1 MRGRTRTALTEKRA
15 SLGESLPG
23 SVIKSSPLAPSKMI
37 HRRTMVRQDCPESK
51 TYAHAREHTR
61 PGVPWSPRER
71 DKKRRK
77 RKREGKKKRLR
88 RSFSMV
94 WVRWEFQ
101 ILKQIRVTTRPL
113 KYHEGHTEK
122 EEISRSVFV
131 RSSFLLYLSHF
142 SFPPI
147 SPDFSLIFCLSSLFF
162 VRYCLCFCLLAA
174 FGSFREISLRVNLAF
189 LNELIFRFFIR
200 VITLVVI
207 RKHHVDTCIVL

>member
-77 RKREGKKKRLR
+77 RKRKGKKKTSSSLFLDGMGALRISDIKADTRHDKATKISRRAYWKGRNFSVRLR
-88 RSFSMV
+88 SFFFPS
-94 WVRWEFQ
+94 
-101 ILKQIRVTTRPL
+101 LSL
-113 KYHEGHTEK
+113 
-122 EEISRSVFV
+122 
-131 RSSFLLYLSHF
+131 SFLVSSYLSWFLSHF
-142 SFPPI
+142 LSLLSFLR
-147 SPDFSLIFCLSSLFF
+147 SLLSVFLSSRC
-162 VRYCLCFCLLAA
+162 VW
-174 FGSFREISLRVNLAF
+174 
-189 LNELIFRFFIR
+189 IFPR
-200 VITLVVI
+200 
-207 RKHHVDTCIVL
+207 D